1 MNLIWATRGRSW
13 GFRFLLKGGYPDP
26 LSAYEHAFAGVEDE
40 RTGCWRVGDQLALRF
55 PDPLNREDAAGRVIP
70 HDFVVF
76 EPLANDI
83 RSVDDGL
90 QRVWPLVADIYARVW
105 SVSPPSANAVQ
116 SAIDSGSRH
125 PLDADLGVD
134 TTDNVS
140 GSAADG
146 QRSGRNGGGLSDAQ

>member
-13 GFRFLLKGGYPDP
+13 GFRFLLNGGYPDP
-26 LSAYEHAFAGVEDE
+26 LSAYEHAFAGIEDE
-40 RTGCWRVGDQLALRF
+40 LTGCWRVADQLALRF

-70 HDFVVF
+70 HDFVVM
-76 EPLANDI
+76 EPLVNDI
-83 RSVDDGL
+83 RSVGDGL

-125 PLDADLGVD
+125 ALGANPVVDPADN
-134 TTDNVS
+134 TTR
-140 GSAADG
+140 SAADG
-146 QRSGRNGGGLSDAQ
+146 QRSGRNGGGLSDAE